1 MKKILNL
8 LTISILTSSS
18 ISSVISCDN
27 NKNPYNSV
35 TKDQEIYTLNNFIQK
50 NKSKLDPGFKF
61 YDSHD
66 NTDSIF
72 NNHKEKNNIQMID
85 WTINSGQNSIKDN
98 LHSKLKASY
107 SGVMEYNLKTKK
119 FILDGDPFNNVQYIP
134 GNFSSSLNIPS
145 MISGDTDDFTIAVSS
160 GKLNGLEIMLQN
172 GPTKA
177 KSKQE
182 LFKNM
187 EWYNPSNF
195 KRLTLDNLRSICDK
209 PQSWDVPSGY
219 MAIIHVKKTKKT
231 KNKFQIVWSNLNN
244 PTEKKSLVEY
254 GIHGYLT
261 NTFWKNVT
269 RKPNSSIKTLQN
281 HLWISKS
288 LLTMIYQLKSNN
300 LNQFLNNSASFFSWL
315 NPVESISEINQHGY
329 KPGIQ
334 IAKNT
339 TQTQKQ
345 YNTSQTELWDGIN
358 NLLTNWSVNQNII
371 KGLLIAKPILP
382 PNWQGK
388 NKDYQA
394 YDLVFDKSNNKWT
407 FNKDNSKGM
416 EQTI

>member
-8 LTISILTSSS
+8 LTISILSSSS
-18 ISSVISCDN
+18 ISSVIGCG

-35 TKDQEIYTLNNFIQK
+35 TKDQEIYALNNFIQK
-50 NKSKLDPGFKF
+50 NKNKLDPGFKF

-72 NNHKEKNNIQMID
+72 NNYKEKNNIQIID
-85 WTINSGQNSIKDN
+85 WTVNSGQNSIKDN

-119 FILDGDPFNNVQYIP
+119 FILDGDPFNNVHYIP
-134 GNFSSSLNIPS
+134 GNFIPGLGVPS
-145 MISGDTDDFTIAVSS
+145 MIVGTSMIVGKDTTDFTIATNSI
-160 GKLNGLEIMLQN
+160 GF
-172 GPTKA
+172 KA
-177 KSKQE
+177 FTDLIDHEAHSIWD
-182 LFKNM
+182 LFKDMHWNN
-187 EWYNPSNF
+187 YNNF
-195 KRLTLDNLRSICDK
+195 KNDSFFTINNLKLLEDK
-209 PQSWDVPSGY
+209 PTVWQIPEGY
-219 MAIIHVKKTKKT
+219 MVIIHVKKI
-231 KNKFQIVWSNLNN
+231 NNQFQIVWSNLNN
-244 PTEKKSLVEY
+244 QEKKSLVEY

-261 NTFWKNVT
+261 NTFWKET
-269 RKPNSSIKTLQN
+269 NSQN
-281 HLWISKS
+281 NLWISKS
-288 LLTMIYQLKSNN
+288 LLTMIYQLKTNN

-315 NPVESISEINQHGY
+315 NPVESISDIDQHGY
-329 KPGIQ
+329 EPGIQ

-339 TQTQKQ
+339 
-345 YNTSQTELWDGIN
+345 NQTELWDGIN

-394 YDLVFDKSNNKWT
+394 YDLVFKKS
-407 FNKDNSKGM
+407 KDNWIFSDESKGM
-416 EQTI
+416 EGTI

>member
-35 TKDQEIYTLNNFIQK
+35 TKDQEIYALNNFIQK

-61 YDSHD
+61 YDSSD

-72 NNHKEKNNIQMID
+72 NNHKEKNNIQIID
-85 WTINSGQNSIKDN
+85 WTVNSSQNSKKDN
-98 LHSKLKASY
+98 MHSMLKASY
-107 SGVMEYNLKTKK
+107 SGIMKYNLKTKN
-119 FILDGDPFNNVQYIP
+119 FILDGDLFNNVEYIP
-134 GNFSSSLNIPS
+134 GNFNPSLGIPS
-145 MISGDTDDFTIAVSS
+145 MISGNTNDFTIAVSS
-160 GKLNGLEIMLQN
+160 GKLTDFVDLIAPG
-172 GPTKA
+172 GFA
-177 KSKQE
+177 KGIGDV
-182 LFKNM
+182 FKNM
-187 EWYNPSNF
+187 EWHNSKNF
-195 KRLTLDNLRSICDK
+195 PKLTLPNLKSIYQEYNFWNI
-209 PQSWDVPSGY
+209 PPGY
-219 MAIIHVKKTKKT
+219 MAIIHVKKT
-231 KNKFQIVWSNLNN
+231 KNKFQIVWSNLNS

-261 NTFWKNVT
+261 NTFWKKT
-269 RKPNSSIKTLQN
+269 NSQN

>member
-8 LTISILTSSS
+8 LTISILSSS
-18 ISSVISCDN
+18 LISSVIGCG

-35 TKDQEIYTLNNFIQK
+35 TKDQEIYALNNFIQK

-61 YDSHD
+61 YNSSD

-72 NNHKEKNNIQMID
+72 NNYKEKNNIQIID
-85 WTINSGQNSIKDN
+85 WTVNSGQNSIKDN

-119 FILDGDPFNNVQYIP
+119 FILDGDPFNNVHYIP
-134 GNFSSSLNIPS
+134 GNFNPSLGIPS
-145 MISGDTDDFTIAVSS
+145 MISGNTNDFTIAASS
-160 GKLNGLEIMLQN
+160 IDF
-172 GPTKA
+172 KA
-177 KSKQE
+177 FTDLIDHEAHSIWD
-182 LFKNM
+182 LFKDMHWNN
-187 EWYNPSNF
+187 YNNF
-195 KRLTLDNLRSICDK
+195 KNDSFFKINNLKLLEDTPTAWQI
-209 PQSWDVPSGY
+209 PEGY
-219 MAIIHVKKTKKT
+219 MVIIHVKKIKQNKT
-231 KNKFQIVWSNLNN
+231 TNKFQIVWSNLNN
-244 PTEKKSLVEY
+244 PTEKKSLPA
-254 GIHGYLT
+254 GDIQSI
-261 NTFWKNVT
+261 FWK
-269 RKPNSSIKTLQN
+269 KTNIAN

-358 NLLTNWSVNQNII
+358 NLLTNWNINQNKIQH
-371 KGLLIAKPILP
+371 LINTEKY
-382 PNWQGK
+382 K
-388 NKDYQA
+388 A
-394 YDLVFDKSNNKWT
+394 YDLIFKKS
-407 FNKDNSKGM
+407 KDNWIFSDESKGM
-416 EQTI
+416 EGTI